1 MGLLNKIKN
10 ALFEEEYV
18 EVEEKPK
25 KVKKDKPKK
34 EETVNKE
41 KPVAKKVILPGRKN
55 EKIEELHEEEL
66 IDEDFEIR
74 PKDEVKEENIFAD
87 DDFEEKDFKNH
98 RKEEFKMLDDDDFKI
113 DEPVKEEYEEPEIVQ
128 VIGRRSNNFEDTS
141 KEEDLLEEEY
151 QDNYPK
157 EENTTSKHLYGVS
170 EPEVKL
176 RDYGAY
182 EKKEERGYFRPS
194 PIISP
199 IYGILDKNY
208 RKEDVI
214 SKKDVHVAS
223 SYSRK
228 RVNIDEVRN
237 KAYGL
242 SNEDMSYEDPN
253 IEEDLSFKVE
263 KDNDKRLVDLSTE
276 DSKPSVKEVTVG
288 DAVEYFQ
295 DLGLEYN
302 VDYVDATKETPK
314 KRRTRIE
321 DTEDAQTNE
330 EDLAS
335 EPVIEKTSEI
345 TIEKT
350 EEQETAEE
358 KPVIKKEKK
367 VVTVSKV
374 ETVEPVKEDNT
385 QDKADALL
393 DTSDNLFDL
402 IDSMYQ
408 ENE

>member
-141 KEEDLLEEEY
+141 KEEDLLEEY
-151 QDNYPK
+151 QDNHPK

-214 SKKDVHVAS
+214 SKKDVPKR
-223 SYSRK
+223 YGRSRC
-228 RVNIDEVRN
+228 RPGRIRSGFRRRCPRRGTPLRGWLARN
-237 KAYGL
+237 A
-242 SNEDMSYEDPN
+242 
-253 IEEDLSFKVE
+253 
-263 KDNDKRLVDLSTE
+263 
-276 DSKPSVKEVTVG
+276 
-288 DAVEYFQ
+288 A
-295 DLGLEYN
+295 
-302 VDYVDATKETPK
+302 
-314 KRRTRIE
+314 
-321 DTEDAQTNE
+321 
-330 EDLAS
+330 
-335 EPVIEKTSEI
+335 
-345 TIEKT
+345 
-350 EEQETAEE
+350 
-358 KPVIKKEKK
+358 
-367 VVTVSKV
+367 
-374 ETVEPVKEDNT
+374 
-385 QDKADALL
+385 
-393 DTSDNLFDL
+393 
-402 IDSMYQ
+402 
-408 ENE
+408 